1 MRSGDL
7 SGDLGQRGITRPG
20 VLEAIFC
27 HRYGMN
33 TATPLADKTRAW
45 LQGEAWRWANATC
58 LPQVLDDRLQFATR
72 RPAEPA
78 LIDLLKSIAEP
89 KNEEVTA
96 KLRWLTVVETSPFTA

>member
-1 MRSGDL
+1 MCSSDL

-27 HRYGMN
+27 HCDGMG
-33 TATPLADKTRAW
+33 TAAPLADKARAW
-45 LQGEAWRWANATC
+45 LQGEAWRWTNPAC
-58 LPQVLDDRLQFATR
+58 LPQVLGDRLQFAAR
-72 RPAEPA
+72 RLAEPA

-96 KLRWLTVVETSPFTA
+96 KLRWLRVVETSPFTA